1 MLDTEKHRDGAA
13 RCQENWR
20 RNLDGGGWDREKQLW
35 GTEAET
41 WSISF
46 TKGKKRKR
54 KQNTGVERIPISDQE
69 GVPRMP
75 TGRLTPD
82 GTWNAPAFSTAP
94 SLIFYHSCL
103 REGTIKQP
111 LKVLPCGCQLI
122 SSLVLLLLLRQ
133 NMTLRSLLPGPLSF
147 FCLQKNF
154 SQRISLT
161 VFFFFLFCFGLVGF
175 FVFFFVF
182 FVFFFFLASPPS
194 PLATEVQSF
203 NHWTTREVQPESKFN
218 QRS

>member
-1 MLDTEKHRDGAA
+1 MLDTEKHRNGAA

-20 RNLDGGGWDREKQLW
+20 RNLDGGGRDREKQLL

-54 KQNTGVERIPISDQE
+54 KQNTGDERIPIIEQE
-69 GVPRMP
+69 VVPRMP

-94 SLIFYHSCL
+94 SLIFHHSCL

-161 VFFFFLFCFGLVGF
+161 VFFFSFLFWFGW
-175 FVFFFVF
+175 FFFVC
-182 FVFFFFLASPPS
+182 FFFF
-194 PLATEVQSF
+194 
-203 NHWTTREVQPESKFN
+203 
-218 QRS
+218 